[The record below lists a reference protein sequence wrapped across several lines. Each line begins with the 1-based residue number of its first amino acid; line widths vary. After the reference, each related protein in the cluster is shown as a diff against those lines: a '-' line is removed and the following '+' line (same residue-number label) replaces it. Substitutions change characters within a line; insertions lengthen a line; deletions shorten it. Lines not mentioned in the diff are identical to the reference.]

1 MAQVLEI
8 PPFLPTPFP
17 SGGANLP
24 ADVPPLIQRS
34 QGSGRVFDSL
44 VNMYKNRSSGLS
56 TKKGGCCPCQD
67 DRSQPWGS
75 GPQGQAP
82 TLGQPDMPVKP
93 FQQPK
98 NPCDVT
104 REKLARMGV
113 TPEELNDCLRGGS
126 GRRSSTRRRKRSSP
140 KKTATVSRYY
150 SRLGKRGGKK
160 KYPTELSQARAE
172 SGELKALAKALGMP
186 TTTRKKKRR
195 SRANTGAGAARTVG
209 KYKLLSNGACYDP
222 RTRKFVKRANC
233 R

>member
-8 PPFLPTPFP
+8 PPFTPTPFP

-24 ADVPPLIQRS
+24 ADVPPLSHRAE
-34 QGSGRVFDSL
+34 GSKKVFDSL
-44 VNMYKNRSSGLS
+44 VNMYRNKRGGLLN
-56 TKKGGCCPCQD
+56 TKGGCCPCQD

-75 GPQGQAP
+75 GPQGRAP
-82 TLGQPDMPVKP
+82 SLGQPDGPVKP

-98 NPCDVT
+98 DPCDVT

-126 GRRSSTRRRKRSSP
+126 SRRSTGRRRKRRSSGP
-140 KKTATVSRYY
+140 KKTATTSRYY
-150 SRLGKRGGKK
+150 SRLGKIGSKKRSFVSSGKE
-160 KYPTELSQARAE
+160 PGLADVASQ
-172 SGELKALAKALGMP
+172 LASMSRP
-186 TTTRKKKRR
+186 RKKKRK
-195 SRANTGAGAARTVG
+195 SRANTGAAAARSVG